1 MTNYNSNK
9 AEAGVQPKVL
19 PTGDLAVYAVY
30 TFPST
35 SPPTLNTGDTISMMT
50 IPMGATITGVTLDV
64 DKLDTGGTPAIKLNV
79 GDGTVPNRF
88 INQTVVGQAGGYQAP
103 NINGAIGNQYQA
115 NAPVLVTV
123 QTGAAGAVQA
133 GAAIRLVVNYSMDP

>member
-9 AEAGVQPKVL
+9 AQPGVQPKQL
-19 PTGDLAVYAVY
+19 PTGDMAVYAAY
-30 TFPST
+30 AFPSV
-35 SPPTLNTGDTISMMT
+35 SPPTLNTGDTITMMT
-50 IPMGATITGVTLDV
+50 VPTGATITGVTLDV
-64 DKLDTGGTPAIKLNV
+64 DKLDTGGSPAIKLNV
-79 GDGTVPNRF
+79 GDATVANRF
-88 INQTVVGQAGGYQAP
+88 ISQTTAGQAGGYQVP

-115 NAPVLVTV
+115 NTPILVTV

>member
-1 MTNYNSNK
+1 MTTYTSNK
-9 AEAGVQPKVL
+9 AQAGVQPKML

-30 TFPST
+30 TFPNT
-35 SPPTLNTGDTISMMT
+35 SPPTLNTGDVVTMMT
-50 IPMGATITGVTLDV
+50 IPANATITGVTFDV

-79 GDGTVPNRF
+79 GDGTVGNRF
-88 INQTVVGQAGGYQAP
+88 INQTAAGQAGGYQVP

-115 NAPVLVTV
+115 NTPILVTV

-133 GAAIRLVVNYSMDP
+133 GAAIRLVVNYSMDT